1 MSVIDINKTELLFG
15 SIINLPIVLRNIQR
29 TKFFYHRQQAIV
41 LAIEINKLDW
51 DIGNQ
56 LYFAFK

>member
-1 MSVIDINKTELLFG
+1 MAVIDINKTELLFG

-29 TKFFYHRQQAIV
+29 TKFVYHRQQAIV
-41 LAIEINKLDW
+41 LAIEMNRLDW

-56 LYFAFK
+56 LFFAFK